1 MAPVRGGAAFRPLGR
16 RELVDSV
23 PGGHPALYP
32 GEAAYPDRQV
42 DRLLG
47 FLDSRGLLERTFVA
61 VVADHGES
69 LGEHDILHQHLGLYE
84 PSVHVPLTVRWPDGL
99 TPRGLAADVPPGAQR
114 GRRFRG
120 LVQTVDR
127 APSLLAASGLGP
139 GPGAE
144 VEGADLWDWV
154 GAGAGGGR
162 AGGRPAVVAEHANRE
177 GAMIRTRRYKYV
189 AMSEGGLLPA
199 GSSLFD
205 LAVDPGET
213 IDLAGR
219 GLAVEERLARALA
232 AWQSAAAAPG
242 GAPRVPPAEELAS
255 LRALGYVD

>member
-1 MAPVRGGAAFRPLGR
+1 MAPVRGWTAFRPLGR
-16 RELVDSV
+16 RELVERV
-23 PGGHPALYP
+23 VGGHPDLYA
-32 GEAAYPDRQV
+32 GEAAYLDRQI

-47 FLDSRGLLERTFVA
+47 FLDSRELLERTFVA

-84 PSVHVPLTVRWPDGL
+84 PSVHVPLTVRWPDGH
-99 TPRGLAADVPPGAQR
+99 TPRGLAADVPPGTRR

-120 LVQTVDR
+120 LVQTVDL

-139 GPGAE
+139 GPGSW

-154 GAGAGGGR
+154 GAGGGR

-189 AMSEGGLLPA
+189 AMAEGGLLPA
-199 GSSLFD
+199 GPSLFD
-205 LAVDPGET
+205 LAADPGET

-232 AWQSAAAAPG
+232 AWRSAAAAPG
-242 GAPRVPPAEELAS
+242 GAPRLPPAEELAS